1 MNGTLEIGEDRTVY
15 TVTVGDGGPRGQDGN
30 SHFWGYNGGDSTF
43 GHEIVAMGGGGGGFF
58 NSSGR
63 DGGSG
68 GGGGW
73 NVNKPGDAKFI
84 YFSEI

>member
-1 MNGTLEIGEDRTVY
+1 M
-15 TVTVGDGGPRGQDGN
+15 
-30 SHFWGYNGGDSTF
+30 
-43 GHEIVAMGGGGGGFF
+43 AMGGGGGGFF
-58 NSSGR
+58 NSIGR

>member
-15 TVTVGDGGPRGQDGN
+15 TVTIGDGGAVG
-30 SHFWGYNGGDSTF
+30 SSSSGYNGYDSSF
-43 GHEIVAMGGGGGGFF
+43 GQEIVAIGGGGGGW
-58 NSSGR
+58 NNNRGR

-73 NVNKPGDAKFI
+73 NVDKPGNAKFI